1 MPKKQ
6 KLDKTTGISENMKQ
20 ISKSAAVLQTLLFIC
35 GCLSYQYD
43 GKKAAEP
50 TEKVQLYTDS
60 ARIRQ
65 TYTVLGR
72 ATVSGNYQEV
82 SSEKMTAKLI
92 EEAKKCGANAI
103 LITGQQI
110 LPISEV
116 NRSGNRNEE
125 FMTAFDYDDTSQ
137 SWSQLYQDVNLR
149 YGNIRNSSTAPAAA
163 SPKNYKRVMRAEFL
177 QFTAGTGTSG
187 ADSKTK

>member
-1 MPKKQ
+1 MNK
-6 KLDKTTGISENMKQ
+6 IIN
-20 ISKSAAVLQTLLFIC
+20 SAAAFMVLLFVC

-43 GKKAAEP
+43 GEKAAEP

-60 ARIRQ
+60 ARIKQ
-65 TYTVLGR
+65 PYTVLGR

-82 SSEKMTAKLI
+82 SGEKMTAKLI

-110 LPISEV
+110 LPISDIS
-116 NRSGNRNEE
+116 RSGSSNEE

-149 YGNIRNSSTAPAAA
+149 YGNIRNRNNTPAAA

-177 QFTAGTGTSG
+177 QFNSGTAGSG